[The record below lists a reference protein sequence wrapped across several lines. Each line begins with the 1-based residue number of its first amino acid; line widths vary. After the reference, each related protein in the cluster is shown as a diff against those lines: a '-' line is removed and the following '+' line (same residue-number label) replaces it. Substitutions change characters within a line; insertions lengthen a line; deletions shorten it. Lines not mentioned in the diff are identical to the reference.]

1 MDTVQS
7 TCGAARPWTGIL
19 TSQRAMGT
27 TRRPGGCI
35 ATSRAAIIT
44 TTATTAAAA
53 TTVQMKRECVK
64 VKESNIFIG
73 LKKTCLGVL
82 E

>member
-1 MDTVQS
+1 
-7 TCGAARPWTGIL
+7 
-19 TSQRAMGT
+19 MGT

-35 ATSRAAIIT
+35 ATSSAAIIT

-64 VKESNIFIG
+64 VKESNIFIYV
-73 LKKTCLGVL
+73 KKDLFGCFRIEKNVTKTITQV
-82 E
+82 